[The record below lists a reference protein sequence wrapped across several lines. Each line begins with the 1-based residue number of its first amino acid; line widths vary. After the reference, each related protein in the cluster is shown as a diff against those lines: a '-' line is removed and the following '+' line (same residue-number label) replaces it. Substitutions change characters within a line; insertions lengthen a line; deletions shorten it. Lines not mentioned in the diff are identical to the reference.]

1 MELLF
6 NLFIV
11 FMLLYALFR
20 IIAAFGGLLTGV
32 GVIFFRDCSVE
43 GFKVGYVVGDII
55 SRRMILDIVFLIFA
69 SIIFI
74 GFLDSFGE

>member
-11 FMLLYALFR
+11 FVLLYSVYR
-20 IIAAFGGLLTGV
+20 IIAALGGLLTGV
-32 GVIFFRDCSVE
+32 GVIFFRNCSVE
-43 GFKVGYVVGDII
+43 GFKSGYTIGQIVSSKMII
-55 SRRMILDIVFLIFA
+55 EILYLMFV

>member
-1 MELLF
+1 MGLLF

-11 FMLLYALFR
+11 FMLLYAVFR

-32 GVIFFRDCSVE
+32 GVIFFRNCSVE
-43 GFKVGYVVGDII
+43 GFKSGYTVGDIV
-55 SRRMILDIVFLIFA
+55 SRKMIIEILYMIFV